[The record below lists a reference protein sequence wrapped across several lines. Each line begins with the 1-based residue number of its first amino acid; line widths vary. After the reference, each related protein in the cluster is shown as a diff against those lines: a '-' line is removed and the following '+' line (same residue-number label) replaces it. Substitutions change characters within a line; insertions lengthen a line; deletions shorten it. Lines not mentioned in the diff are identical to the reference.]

1 MSRHEI
7 SRWIDQQSV
16 IDIQL
21 SRWALFHWIVPTT
34 AQHQLT
40 TTTIETSCTWD
51 GHTHLLPLG
60 CIGSDVKTWNIKM
73 NWPTMSHWCMGH
85 SRWALLHWIVPTTAQ
100 HQLTTTTIEISCT
113 WDGHTHLLPLG
124 SIESDVKTWNIKM
137 NWPTM
142 SHWCMGHS
150 RWALLHWIVPTT
162 AQHQLTTT
170 TIETSCTWDGHTH
183 LLPLGCIGSD
193 VKTWNI
199 KMNWPTISYWHTT
212 FQVGAIPLNSTH
224 NSTAPTDY
232 YYNRNLMHLGWP
244 HTHLLPLDALNQMSR
259 HEISRWIDQ
268 QSVIA
273 IRLSRWA
280 LFHWIVPMTAQ
291 HQLTT
296 TTIEPHA
303 PGMATHTFT
312 SSRMHWI
319 RCQDMKYQDELTNN
333 QLLTYNFPGGRYST
347 E

>member
-73 NWPTMSHWCMGH
+73 NWPT
-85 SRWALLHWIVPTTAQ
+85 
-100 HQLTTTTIEISCT
+100 
-113 WDGHTHLLPLG
+113 
-124 SIESDVKTWNIKM
+124 
-137 NWPTM
+137 
-142 SHWCMGHS
+142 
-150 RWALLHWIVPTT
+150 
-162 AQHQLTTT
+162 
-170 TIETSCTWDGHTH
+170 
-183 LLPLGCIGSD
+183 
-193 VKTWNI
+193 
-199 KMNWPTISYWHTT
+199 ISYWHTT
-212 FQVGAIPLNSTH
+212 FQVGAVPLNSTH

-232 YYNRNLMHLGWP
+232 YYYRNLMHLGWP
-244 HTHLLPLDALNQMSR
+244 HT
-259 HEISRWIDQ
+259 
-268 QSVIA
+268 
-273 IRLSRWA
+273 
-280 LFHWIVPMTAQ
+280 
-291 HQLTT
+291 
-296 TTIEPHA
+296 
-303 PGMATHTFT
+303 FT
-312 SSRMHWI
+312 SSRMHWS

-333 QLLTYNFPGGRYST
+333 QLLPYNFPGGRYST